1 MFRGMRLSQREVI
14 DISTAEKLGFVN
26 DVEINEVT
34 GNIESII
41 VPKRYRFFT
50 HIFGGGELVIPWEN
64 IEAVGRE
71 IVLVRLPGGISDN
84 GLIK

>member
-1 MFRGMRLSQREVI
+1 MFRGMRLRQREVI

-41 VPKRYRFFT
+41 VPKKYRFFT
-50 HIFGGGELVIPWEN
+50 RIFGGGEMIIPWEN
-64 IEAVGRE
+64 IEAVGHE
-71 IVLVRLPGGISDN
+71 VVLVRLSEFFPDN
-84 GLIK
+84 SIIK

>member
-1 MFRGMRLSQREVI
+1 MFRGMRLRQREVI
-14 DISTAEKLGFVN
+14 DISTAEKLGFIN

-41 VPKRYRFFT
+41 VPKKYRFFT

-71 IVLVRLPGGISDN
+71 IVLVRLPGGISDS

>member
-1 MFRGMRLSQREVI
+1 MFRGMRLRQREVI

>member
-1 MFRGMRLSQREVI
+1 MFRGMKLRQREVI

>member
-1 MFRGMRLSQREVI
+1 MFRGMRLRQCEVI

>member
-1 MFRGMRLSQREVI
+1 MFRGMRLRQREVI

-50 HIFGGGELVIPWEN
+50 HIFGGGELIIPWEN

>member
-1 MFRGMRLSQREVI
+1 MFRGMRLRQREVI

-71 IVLVRLPGGISDN
+71 IVLVRLPGGISDS

>member
-1 MFRGMRLSQREVI
+1 MFRGMRLRQREVI

-41 VPKRYRFFT
+41 VPKKYRFFT

-71 IVLVRLPGGISDN
+71 IVLVRLPGGISDS

>member
-1 MFRGMRLSQREVI
+1 MFRGMRLRQREVI

-50 HIFGGGELVIPWEN
+50 HIFCGGELVIPWEN

-71 IVLVRLPGGISDN
+71 IVLVRLPGGISDS